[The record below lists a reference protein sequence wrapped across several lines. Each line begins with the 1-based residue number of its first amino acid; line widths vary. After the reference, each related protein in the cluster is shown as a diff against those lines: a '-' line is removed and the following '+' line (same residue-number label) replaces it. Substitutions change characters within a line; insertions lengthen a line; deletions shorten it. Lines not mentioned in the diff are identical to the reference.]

1 MTDKTALRGRAVA
14 LMAEALDLLDRAGE
28 DAAAIYLQQAHDIA
42 ARLTAL
48 RADDAADPDRRSRE
62 RATSLDPALVKA
74 IGGALAVVS
83 AFLEKSGV
91 ATTDDFAQAL
101 GIYATVSRGENE
113 DEGLA
118 LAYWAATLRDVA
130 EFNRREKG

>member
-48 RADDAADPDRRSRE
+48 RADDAADHHRRAQE

-83 AFLEKSGV
+83 ALLEKSGV

-101 GIYATVSRGENE
+101 GIYATVSKNENE

-130 EFNRREKG
+130 EYRRDKG

>member
-91 ATTDDFAQAL
+91 ATTEEFADAL
-101 GIYATVSRGENE
+101 GIYATVSKSENA

-130 EFNRREKG
+130 DFRRKKGA

>member
-48 RADDAADPDRRSRE
+48 RADDAADPDRRAQE

-83 AFLEKSGV
+83 ALLEKSGV

>member
-48 RADDAADPDRRSRE
+48 RADDAADPDRRAQE

-74 IGGALAVVS
+74 IGGALAV
-83 AFLEKSGV
+83 ASGKE
-91 ATTDDFAQAL
+91 
-101 GIYATVSRGENE
+101 RH
-113 DEGLA
+113 
-118 LAYWAATLRDVA
+118 RDHGRFRA
-130 EFNRREKG
+130 GAGHICHGQQERE

>member
-48 RADDAADPDRRSRE
+48 RADDAADPDRRAR
-62 RATSLDPALVKA
+62 L
-74 IGGALAVVS
+74 
-83 AFLEKSGV
+83 
-91 ATTDDFAQAL
+91 
-101 GIYATVSRGENE
+101 
-113 DEGLA
+113 
-118 LAYWAATLRDVA
+118 
-130 EFNRREKG
+130 